1 LVGLQ
6 CAWKLVNP
14 LGIMLLQVVIGVCP
28 EALEDFSI
36 GSLDL
41 SITLWM
47 SNRRIAYLDAMI
59 LTVSLKCAAGE
70 LGPVVSDDPIQD
82 PEPTDDGLYKLYY
95 GLLVDLDHRGCFRP
109 LGELVNGDVQIP
121 ESSDGPRERTQ
132 DIQPPYG

>member
-1 LVGLQ
+1 
-6 CAWKLVNP
+6 
-14 LGIMLLQVVIGVCP
+14 MLLQVVIGVCP

-70 LGPVVSDDPIQD
+70 LGPVVGDDPIQD
-82 PEPTDDGLYKLYY
+82 PEPTDDGLYKLYC

-132 DIQPPYG
+132 DI